1 MRVEGVN
8 SVGRMAPMEGLARAG
23 KPSPPEVSSPPK
35 PASTP
40 VPRAQKAAAPAR
52 ASRKDAPNP
61 FAAPRPPVDVDVR
74 EFLSMTAQLLTQ
86 MAATHPQRIAQQLDL
101 HV

>member
-8 SVGRMAPMEGLARAG
+8 SVGRMAPMKGLARAG
-23 KPSPPEVSSPPK
+23 KPSPPELSSPPK

-40 VPRAQKAAAPAR
+40 VPRAQKAAASAR
-52 ASRKDAPNP
+52 ASRKDASNP

-74 EFLSMTAQLLTQ
+74 EFLSMTAQLLTR
-86 MAATHPQRIAQQLDL
+86 MAATRPHRVGPLLDL

>member
-8 SVGRMAPMEGLARAG
+8 SVVRMAPMKGLARAG

-35 PASTP
+35 PVATP
-40 VPRAQKAAAPAR
+40 VARAQKAVA
-52 ASRKDAPNP
+52 ASRKDASNP
-61 FAAPRPPVDVDVR
+61 FAQPRPPVDVDVR
-74 EFLSMTAQLLTQ
+74 EFLSMTAQLLTR
-86 MAATHPQRIAQQLDL
+86 MAATRPHRVGPQLDL